1 MQLLLLLMPST
12 MKTDLKSILAIAS
25 LALAGISSIG
35 PVAAQGV
42 TEREVVVAQTA
53 GFTGA
58 VAGSVGEM
66 TGGARLYIAAV
77 NAAGGVNGRKIT
89 LVSVDDKFD
98 PKLAGENARR
108 MVAER
113 EPVAFFAVRGTPHT
127 EAVLA
132 VAGAAGIPII
142 APSTGALIF
151 HQPVNPLVFN
161 VRAKY
166 QTEVEKAI
174 EHLHTVG
181 VNRIAIIHVNDS
193 FGRDGLE
200 GFTRK
205 MDALKLKPAA
215 VVIYERTLTDM
226 SKPAAELAK
235 ADPQAVILIA
245 SGKNAADLV
254 VRMRA
259 AGSTTQFVAISNNSA
274 KSFIRDLGN
283 SARGVMVTQVFPNP
297 VSSSTPIARE
307 MRTLAAGNKDYVLSQ
322 AAMEGFAAAKV
333 LVEGLR
339 RAGRGLTRAS
349 LVTALEGIRNL
360 DLGGVMLSY
369 GPQDRTG
376 AEFVEMSI
384 IDARGE
390 FLQ

>member
-1 MQLLLLLMPST
+1 MT
-12 MKTDLKSILAIAS
+12 RHWKRS
-25 LALAGISSIG
+25 LAALLAALTTAS
-35 PVAAQGV
+35 VFAQGV
-42 TEREVVVAQTA
+42 TDREIIIAQTA

-58 VAGSVGEM
+58 VSGSVGEM
-66 TGGARLYIAAV
+66 TQGARLYLDSV
-77 NAAGGVNGRKIT
+77 NAAGGIGGRKIN
-89 LVSVDDKFD
+89 LVSLDDKFD
-98 PKLAGENARR
+98 PKLAGENA
-108 MVAER
+108 AKLISER
-113 EPVAFFAVRGTPHT
+113 DPLAFFAVRGTPHT
-127 EAVLA
+127 EAVMA
-132 VAGAAGIPII
+132 VALPAGIPII
-142 APSTGALIF
+142 APSTGAMLL
-151 HQPVNPLVFN
+151 HQPVKPLVFN

-174 EHLHTVG
+174 DHLTTVG
-181 VNRIAIIHVNDS
+181 INRIALIHVNDS

-205 MDALKLKPAA
+205 MTALNLAPAA
-215 VVIYERTLTDM
+215 IVVYERTLTEM

-235 ADPQAVILIA
+235 ADPQAVMLIA

-259 AGSTTQFVAISNNSA
+259 AGSPAQFVAISNNSA
-274 KSFIRDLGN
+274 KSFIKDLGT

-297 VSSSTPIARE
+297 FSSSTPIARE
-307 MRTLAAGNKDYVLSQ
+307 MRKLAAANKEFVLSQ

-339 RAGRGLTRAS
+339 RAGKTLNRAS
-349 LVTALEGIRNL
+349 LVTALEGIRNF
-360 DLGGVMLSY
+360 DLGGVMMSY

-384 IDARGE
+384 IDGRGE
-390 FLQ
+390 FMQ

>member
-1 MQLLLLLMPST
+1 MPFRQLTST
-12 MKTDLKSILAIAS
+12 MKTDWKPILAIAS
-25 LALAGISSIG
+25 LALASSLSSG
-35 PVAAQGV
+35 LVAAQGV
-42 TEREVVVAQTA
+42 SEREVVVAQTA
-53 GFTGA
+53 GFTGV
-58 VAGSVGEM
+58 VAGPVGEM
-66 TGGARLYIAAV
+66 TGGARLYIDAV
-77 NAAGGVNGRKIT
+77 NAAGGVNGRKIN
-89 LVSVDDKFD
+89 LISVDDKFD
-98 PKLAGENARR
+98 PKLAGENATR
-108 MVAER
+108 MIAEH

-132 VAGAAGIPII
+132 VAGRAGIPIVG
-142 APSTGALIF
+142 PSTGALIF
-151 HQPVNPLVFN
+151 HQPINPLIFN

-166 QTEVEKAI
+166 QTEVEKAT
-174 EHLHTVG
+174 EHLNTVG
-181 VNRIAIIHVNDS
+181 INRIAIVHVNDS

-215 VVIYERTLTDM
+215 VVVYERTLTEM

-235 ADPQAVILIA
+235 VDPQAVILIA

-274 KSFIRDLGN
+274 KSFIRDLGS

-297 VSSSTPIARE
+297 FNSSTPIARE
-307 MRTLAAGNKDYVLSQ
+307 MRKLAAGNKEVVLSQ
-322 AAMEGFAAAKV
+322 AAIEGFAAAKV

>member
-1 MQLLLLLMPST
+1 
-12 MKTDLKSILAIAS
+12 MKIALKPILAIS
-25 LALAGISSIG
+25 FLALVSTLSSG
-35 PVAAQGV
+35 PLAAQGV
-42 TEREVVVAQTA
+42 SEREVVVAQTA

-89 LVSVDDKFD
+89 LISVDDKFD
-98 PKLAGENARR
+98 PKLAGENAARL
-108 MVAER
+108 VAER

-127 EAVLA
+127 EAVPA
-132 VAGAAGIPII
+132 VAGAAGIPIV

-151 HQPVNPLVFN
+151 HQPINPLVFN

-181 VNRIAIIHVNDS
+181 ISRIAIVHVNDS

-205 MDALKLKPAA
+205 MDVLKLKPAA
-215 VVIYERTLTDM
+215 VVIYERTLTEM
-226 SKPAAELAK
+226 SKPAAELTK

-259 AGSTTQFVAISNNSA
+259 AGATTQFVAISNNSA
-274 KSFIRDLGN
+274 KSFIRDLGS

-297 VSSSTPIARE
+297 FNSSTPIARE
-307 MRTLAAGNKDYVLSQ
+307 MRKLAAGNKEVVLSQ

-339 RAGRGLTRAS
+339 RAGRNLTRAS
-349 LVTALEGIRNL
+349 LVSALESIRNF
-360 DLGGVMLSY
+360 DLGGVTLSY

-390 FLQ
+390 FPQ

>member
-1 MQLLLLLMPST
+1 
-12 MKTDLKSILAIAS
+12 MKIALKPILAIS
-25 LALAGISSIG
+25 FLALVSTLSSG
-35 PVAAQGV
+35 PLAAQGV
-42 TEREVVVAQTA
+42 SEREVVVAQTA

-89 LVSVDDKFD
+89 LISVDDKFD
-98 PKLAGENARR
+98 PKLAGENAARL
-108 MVAER
+108 VAER

-132 VAGAAGIPII
+132 VAGAAGIPIV

-151 HQPVNPLVFN
+151 HQPINPLVFN

-181 VNRIAIIHVNDS
+181 ISRIAIVHVNDS

-205 MDALKLKPAA
+205 MEVLKLKPAA
-215 VVIYERTLTDM
+215 VVIYERTLTEM
-226 SKPAAELAK
+226 SKPAAELTK

-259 AGSTTQFVAISNNSA
+259 AGATTQFVAISNNSA
-274 KSFIRDLGN
+274 KSFIRDLGS

-297 VSSSTPIARE
+297 FNSSTPIARE
-307 MRTLAAGNKDYVLSQ
+307 MRKLAAGNKEVVLSQ

-339 RAGRGLTRAS
+339 RAGRNLTRAS
-349 LVTALEGIRNL
+349 LVSALESIRNF
-360 DLGGVMLSY
+360 DLGGVTLSY

>member
-1 MQLLLLLMPST
+1 MT
-12 MKTDLKSILAIAS
+12 S
-25 LALAGISSIG
+25 L
-35 PVAAQGV
+35 
-42 TEREVVVAQTA
+42 T
-53 GFTGA
+53 
-58 VAGSVGEM
+58 
-66 TGGARLYIAAV
+66 
-77 NAAGGVNGRKIT
+77 
-89 LVSVDDKFD
+89 
-98 PKLAGENARR
+98 PKLAGENAARL
-108 MVAER
+108 MAER

-132 VAGAAGIPII
+132 VAGAAGIPLI

-151 HQPVNPLVFN
+151 HQPINPLVFN

-181 VNRIAIIHVNDS
+181 VNRIAIVHVNDS
-193 FGRDGLE
+193 FGRDGLA
-200 GFTRK
+200 GFTRR

-215 VVIYERTLTDM
+215 VVVYERTLLEM

-259 AGSTTQFVAISNNSA
+259 AGSTAQFVAISNNSA

-297 VSSSTPIARE
+297 FSSSTPLARE
-307 MRTLAAGNKDYVLSQ
+307 MRRLAAGNKDVVLSQ
-322 AAMEGFAAAKV
+322 VAMEGFAAAKV

-349 LVTALEGIRNL
+349 LVAALESIRNF
-360 DLGGVMLSY
+360 DLGGVTLSY

>member
-1 MQLLLLLMPST
+1 MALRQLTTT
-12 MKTDLKSILAIAS
+12 MKTDWKSILASAS
-25 LALAGISSIG
+25 LALASALSSG
-35 PVAAQGV
+35 PVCAQGV

-58 VAGSVGEM
+58 VAGSVAEM

-89 LVSVDDKFD
+89 LISADDKFD
-98 PKLAGENARR
+98 PKLAGENAARLI
-108 MVAER
+108 AER

-132 VAGAAGIPII
+132 VAGRAGIPIVG
-142 APSTGALIF
+142 PSTVALIF
-151 HQPVNPLVFN
+151 HQPINPLIFN

-166 QTEVEKAI
+166 QTEVEKAT
-174 EHLHTVG
+174 EHLNTVG
-181 VNRIAIIHVNDS
+181 INRIAIVHVNDS

-215 VVIYERTLTDM
+215 VVVYERTLTEM

-235 ADPQAVILIA
+235 VDPQAVILIA

-274 KSFIRDLGN
+274 KSFIRDLGS

-297 VSSSTPIARE
+297 FNSSTPIARE
-307 MRTLAAGNKDYVLSQ
+307 MRKLAAGDKDVVLSQ
-322 AAMEGFAAAKV
+322 AAMEGFVAAKV

-339 RAGRGLTRAS
+339 RAGRNLTRAS
-349 LVTALEGIRNL
+349 LVAALESIRNF
-360 DLGGVMLSY
+360 DLGGITLSY
-369 GPQDRTG
+369 GPQGRTG

>member
-1 MQLLLLLMPST
+1 MTPY
-12 MKTDLKSILAIAS
+12 LKP
-25 LALAGISSIG
+25 ALAALLAACSAVS
-35 PVAAQGV
+35 AFAQGV
-42 TEREVVVAQTA
+42 SDREIVIAQTA

-58 VAGSVGEM
+58 VSGSVAEM
-66 TGGARLYIAAV
+66 TQGARLYLDSV
-77 NAAGGVNGRKIT
+77 NAAGGIAGRKIT
-89 LVSVDDKFD
+89 LVSLDDKFD
-98 PKLAGENARR
+98 PKQAGENATRLIK
-108 MVAER
+108 ER
-113 EPVAFFAVRGTPHT
+113 DPLAFFAVRGTPHT
-127 EAVLA
+127 EAVMAIALP
-132 VAGAAGIPII
+132 AGIPVI
-142 APSTGALIF
+142 APSTGAMLL
-151 HQPVNPLVFN
+151 HDPVRPLVFN

-174 EHLHTVG
+174 DHLNTVG
-181 VNRIAIIHVNDS
+181 INRIALIHVNDS

-205 MDALKLKPAA
+205 MKALNLEPAGI
-215 VVIYERTLTDM
+215 VVYERTLTEM

-235 ADPQAVILIA
+235 ADPQAVLLIA

-259 AGSTTQFVAISNNSA
+259 AGSTAQFVAISNNSA
-274 KSFIRDLGN
+274 RSFIKDLGA

-297 VSSSTPIARE
+297 FSSSTPIARE
-307 MRTLAAGNKDYVLSQ
+307 MRKLAAGSKEVVLSQ

-339 RAGRGLTRAS
+339 RAGKALNRTS
-349 LVTALEGIRNL
+349 LVTALEGIRNF
-360 DLGGVMLSY
+360 DLGGVVVSY

-384 IDARGE
+384 IDGRGE
-390 FLQ
+390 FMQ

>member
-1 MQLLLLLMPST
+1 
-12 MKTDLKSILAIAS
+12 MKPDWKPILAIS
-25 LALAGISSIG
+25 LLALASILTYG
-35 PVAAQGV
+35 RAAAQGV
-42 TEREVVVAQTA
+42 TEKEVVVVQTA

-77 NAAGGVNGRKIT
+77 NAAGGVNGRTIR
-89 LVSVDDKFD
+89 LISVDDKFD
-98 PKLAGENARR
+98 PKLAGENAARL
-108 MVAER
+108 VAER

-132 VAGAAGIPII
+132 VASAAGIPMV

-151 HQPVNPLVFN
+151 HQPINPLVFN

-181 VNRIAIIHVNDS
+181 INRIAIIHVNDS

-205 MDALKLKPAA
+205 MEALKLKPAA
-215 VVIYERTLTDM
+215 VVVYERTLTEM
-226 SKPAAELAK
+226 SKPAAELAS

-259 AGSTTQFVAISNNSA
+259 SGSTSQFVAISNNSA
-274 KSFIRDLGN
+274 KSFIRDLGS

-297 VSSSTPIARE
+297 LSSSAPIARE
-307 MRTLAAGNKDYVLSQ
+307 MRKLAAGNKDVVLSQ

-349 LVTALEGIRNL
+349 LVTALESIRNF
-360 DLGGVMLSY
+360 DLGGVTLSY